1 MPEFTDPSPP
11 GQCIFCR
18 LIAGE
23 IPASRV
29 YEDARTLAFL
39 DLGQLNPGHSLVVVK
54 RHAATLLDLTADEA
68 AAAMRTAH
76 RVAQGIQAAF
86 APAGLTL
93 LQCNG
98 EAGGQ
103 TVGHFH
109 IHVVPRHADDGV
121 GLIWPR
127 RDPAREVLD
136 ASAAR
141 LRAALADLK

>member
-1 MPEFTDPSPP
+1 MPEFKDTSPA

-29 YEDARTLAFL
+29 YEDDQTLAFL

-54 RHAATLLDLTADEA
+54 RHGATLLDITPDEA
-68 AAAMRTAH
+68 AAAMRTAQ
-76 RVAQGIQAAF
+76 RVAQGIDKAF

-98 EAGGQ
+98 EEGGQ

-127 RDPAREVLD
+127 KDPAREVLD
-136 ASAAR
+136 AHAAQ
-141 LRAALADLK
+141 LRAALASLA